1 MTCVETDR
9 DFAMTPKSASY
20 PSASGDQHESF
31 TPRWSIIVPTYLRE
45 EVLCHTIAYLLDLS
59 YPNYEVLIVDQTP
72 EHEKRTA
79 GFIRDCQ
86 DRHPDRFRWHHVAK
100 ANLPHARNVGA
111 QLARGSYLLYCDD
124 DIIPPENLIELHMEN
139 LQRPGIGAATGGVH
153 VERKEQPPK
162 PRPCT
167 ISPDGRIRDYW
178 NFEVPKGTTDSLR
191 GGNMSM
197 GRQLAIEVGLF
208 DENYIGRANGEET
221 DFSLRILRNGYQ
233 IAYDPAAAIVHLG
246 HPTGGS
252 RASKGHDEGQYYFES
267 HHNNAYFFAKNFK
280 QRYLPWF
287 LKRELGWILV
297 KQAIFQKHPERI
309 TPSLRG
315 LWQGYRAGLRSRS

>member
-1 MTCVETDR
+1 MSENP
-9 DFAMTPKSASY
+9 F
-20 PSASGDQHESF
+20 
-31 TPRWSIIVPTYLRE
+31 WSVIVPTYRRE
-45 EVLCHTIAYLLDLS
+45 QVLCETIQYLLELS
-59 YPNYEVLIVDQTP
+59 YPSYELLVIDQTQDHDTGT
-72 EHEKRTA
+72 EQ
-79 GFIRDCQ
+79 FIRDCQ
-86 DRHPDRFRWHHVAK
+86 NRHPDRFRWHFVAK

-153 VERKEQPPK
+153 VEQKQLPPK
-162 PRPCT
+162 HRPCT

-178 NFEVPKGTTDSLR
+178 NSEVPKGTTDSLL
-191 GGNMSM
+191 GCNMSTQ
-197 GRQLAIEVGLF
+197 RQLAFDLGLF

-221 DFSLRILRNGYQ
+221 DFSLRILRRGYQ

-252 RASKGHDEGQYYFES
+252 RASRGHDEAQYYFES
-267 HHNNAYFFAKNFK
+267 HHNNAYFFAKNFQ

-297 KQAIFQKHPERI
+297 KQAIFQKHPERTI
-309 TPSLRG
+309 PSLRG
-315 LWQGYRAGLRSRS
+315 LWQGYRAGLHSRC